1 MHRSAFAVE
10 TQSFLC
16 GKFSTAWLEVL
27 PNLRHAGVF
36 QMSTM
41 VNLGIGFQEPVTC
54 PGVKLDKKM
63 SICSS
68 DSTRSQGVSKFQLAG
83 KWSESEKMSC
93 NAILKKLYEPKTDV
107 ILTIGFKITAE
118 IEIRKHTMYV
128 LHPTSQTRRISF
140 VKYMFFYSFIAN
152 MKCVNH
158 LHCFYTVN
166 SSVNAARS
174 YWTNLLA
181 EVPWITH

>member
-1 MHRSAFAVE
+1 MRHLFTRSRRTFVINQVRLESAKIYYFRSSTRSPKFGGIKFLSESMHCSAFAVE

-41 VNLGIGFQEPVTC
+41 VNLGIGFQEPVTR

-68 DSTRSQGVSKFQLAG
+68 TTSHARSQGISKFQLLESDQKVRKCHAMLFLRSCMSQ
-83 KWSESEKMSC
+83 KWM
-93 NAILKKLYEPKTDV
+93 
-107 ILTIGFKITAE
+107 
-118 IEIRKHTMYV
+118 
-128 LHPTSQTRRISF
+128 
-140 VKYMFFYSFIAN
+140 
-152 MKCVNH
+152 
-158 LHCFYTVN
+158 
-166 SSVNAARS
+166 
-174 YWTNLLA
+174 
-181 EVPWITH
+181 